1 MNIRAFWFDKRRV
14 YFYNNKE
21 IKLRRGQKTAPK
33 VYAARGRLS
42 LRQKDGAVFSAVAFG
57 RLSFLAKN
65 ENADFWTDCKTSG

>member
-1 MNIRAFWFDKRRV
+1 MNIRAFWFDKARV

-42 LRQKDGAVFSAVAFG
+42 LRQKDGAVFFRSRFRAAFFFG
-57 RLSFLAKN
+57 KKRKCRFLN
-65 ENADFWTDCKTSG
+65 RS